1 MTRMNDASPANSGA
15 GTPIETPS
23 LRDPMTRR
31 SLLALSATLGTAT
44 LAPRIYAA
52 PASATG
58 SFPVRTRQLTINGAS
73 FRVIEQGSGPAV
85 LFCHGFPDLA
95 ETWRSQMRAVA
106 EAGYHAIA
114 LDMRGYGDSYAPR
127 EIALYNGL
135 LIAGDLVGVL
145 DALAI
150 SSATIVGHDWG
161 ADSAQRA
168 AVMRPDRFHS
178 LVSLSIPFAPRG
190 EMSGF
195 DQLRKAGLGDRY
207 YVFDMMKPDAEARFA
222 PAAQTIPSIYYWLS
236 ASPAPDLGW
245 SVDDPARHMLRASPV
260 TVPGWADEAYVRQA
274 IATFQR
280 TGFRGGLNYYHAA
293 QPTFDLT
300 PGLKGQT
307 IRQPS
312 LYLYG
317 ARDGLNAT
325 FHPTPARLDQMQ
337 PVWPGL
343 TKVVR
348 LENTGHWVQHEAAD
362 RVNAELVAFLNG
374 LSTHSPR
381 RNNP

>member
-1 MTRMNDASPANSGA
+1 MQRTNSPSDLGEENA
-15 GTPIETPS
+15 P
-23 LRDPMTRR
+23 LTRR
-31 SLLALSATLGTAT
+31 GLLAWSAIFGA
-44 LAPRIYAA
+44 AAFA
-52 PASATG
+52 PAVLAAER
-58 SFPVRTRQLTINGAS
+58 FPVRTRTLTLNGAP

-114 LDMRGYGDSYAPR
+114 LDMRGYGDSYAPK
-127 EIALYNGL
+127 EVELYNGL
-135 LIAGDLVGVL
+135 LIVGDLVGVL
-145 DALAI
+145 DALEI
-150 SSATIVGHDWG
+150 PSATIVGHDWG
-161 ADSAQRA
+161 ADSALRA

-178 LVSLSIPFAPRG
+178 LVSLSIPYFPRG
-190 EMSGF
+190 ELSGF
-195 DQLRKAGLGDRY
+195 DQLRRAGLGDRY

-236 ASPAPDLGW
+236 ASPSPDTGW
-245 SVDDPARHMLRASPV
+245 SVDDPARHMLRPSPV
-260 TVPGWADEAYVRQA
+260 TVPSWADEAYVRQA

-280 TGFRGGLNYYHAA
+280 TGFHGGLNYYRAA
-293 QPTFDLT
+293 QPTFDLSA
-300 PGLKGQT
+300 GLKGQT

-317 ARDGLNAT
+317 ARDGLNDT

-337 PVWPGL
+337 AAWPGL

-362 RVNAELVAFLNG
+362 RVNAELVAFLKG
-374 LSTHSPR
+374 LAAS
-381 RNNP
+381 

>member
-1 MTRMNDASPANSGA
+1 MLELSAMLATAAFANSFLASPAGA
-15 GTPIETPS
+15 AE
-23 LRDPMTRR
+23 RFR
-31 SLLALSATLGTAT
+31 
-44 LAPRIYAA
+44 
-52 PASATG
+52 
-58 SFPVRTRQLTINGAS
+58 VRTRKLQINGNP

-114 LDMRGYGDSYAPR
+114 LDMRGYGDSYAP
-127 EIALYNGL
+127 EEVELYNGL
-135 LIAGDLVGVL
+135 LIVGDLVGVL

-161 ADSAQRA
+161 ADSALRA

-190 EMSGF
+190 DISGF
-195 DQLRKAGLGDRY
+195 DQLRAAGLGDRY
-207 YVFDMMKPDAEARFA
+207 YVFDMMKPDAESRFA
-222 PAAQTIPSIYYWLS
+222 SAAKAIPSIYYWLS
-236 ASPAPDLGW
+236 ASPSPNAGW
-245 SVDDPARHMLRASPV
+245 SVDDPARHMLRPSPV
-260 TVPGWADEAYVRQA
+260 TVPSWADETYVRQA
-274 IATFQR
+274 IETFQR
-280 TGFRGGLNYYHAA
+280 TGFRGGLNYYRAA

-300 PGLKGQT
+300 AGLKGQT

-325 FHPTPARLDQMQ
+325 FHPTPARLEQMQ
-337 PVWPGL
+337 TVWPGL

-348 LENTGHWVQHEAAD
+348 LEAAGHWVQHEAAEQ
-362 RVNAELVAFLNG
+362 VNAELINFLKEHARKN
-374 LSTHSPR
+374 S
-381 RNNP
+381 